1 MINKNINEM
10 VEKHEDKFDTQIG
23 SLFVLF
29 QSNRTYKQQ
38 IEQKRKKDE
47 KNLWLWSGCRICYL
61 LIWEDTNSSTKLYYK
76 VENFQRKVKNIQI
89 ESIQRILHQHLQ
101 KEIFLLIQ
109 WQKAMWLNWQSTKQT
124 Q

>member
-10 VEKHEDKFDTQIG
+10 IEKHEDKFDTQIR

-47 KNLWLWSGCRICYL
+47 KNLWLWL
-61 LIWEDTNSSTKLYYK
+61 E
-76 VENFQRKVKNIQI
+76 
-89 ESIQRILHQHLQ
+89 
-101 KEIFLLIQ
+101 
-109 WQKAMWLNWQSTKQT
+109 WL
-124 Q
+124 